1 MQVGGVRHRKSLCRT
16 PPIYVGVRCSAC
28 IIFAG
33 STPESGVLTCRI
45 PIFLAPILNTYP
57 PRKWGGF
64 GIANLSGYMC
74 HEITGFSSCRGS
86 KNTFLFRVPHLKP
99 ALRLLISLATSCI
112 PHVPTRFYECRLVK
126 SLKSDVFL
134 AKILMSNSTTDRT
147 NSNRSNGNKFS
158 LPTGVSGE
166 SFTEKN

>member
-1 MQVGGVRHRKSLCRT
+1 M
-16 PPIYVGVRCSAC
+16 GVRCSAC

-64 GIANLSGYMC
+64 GIANLSGYMR

-112 PHVPTRFYECRLVK
+112 PHGPTRFYECRLVK

-147 NSNRSNGNKFS
+147 NSNRSNGNRFS
-158 LPTGVSGE
+158 LPIGVSGE
-166 SFTEKN
+166 SFTKKN